1 MIVSMPF
8 LHRMRAATIRTPK
21 PREIAV
27 ADREYLTLAERKVSD
42 FELGAQIG
50 NWTTLVADGGHWASL
65 TSVYPNQGYGSEN
78 RDPIE
83 HAFKS
88 LSMSIGCERFYADE
102 WECLPQTSI
111 LQKLPPPDMIESS
124 QREVNVAK
132 LADWA
137 ADNLVSVNGV
147 PFVRIK
153 EPTVH
158 LTVYGPF
165 GGRTCFLRLCL
176 SKIAPEADDQYEHGI
191 MATISGRHE
200 LLELAN
206 RLHASDENM
215 LRVENDIVHETFA
228 QMTSAAED
236 EAEVARRSLVR
247 FARET
252 VETLHRNSSP
262 DRLVK
267 GLKPFFRHPRPKFG
281 QDDLDRMAELILR
294 DAANLG
300 CPRDIV
306 AGIIVDRW
314 HQRPVELTPLGRGVM
329 RHAR

>member
-8 LHRMRAATIRTPK
+8 LHRMRAATIKTPQ

-27 ADREYLTLAERKVSD
+27 ADREFITLGKRTASD
-42 FELGAQIG
+42 FEQGARIG
-50 NWTTLVADGGHWASL
+50 NWTTLVAEGGHWASL
-65 TSVYPNQGYGSEN
+65 TSVYPNEGYGSEG
-78 RDPIE
+78 RDPID

-102 WECLPQTSI
+102 WESLPLTSV
-111 LQKLPPPDMIESS
+111 LQKSPPPSMIESS
-124 QREVNVAK
+124 QREVNVSK
-132 LADWA
+132 LANWA
-137 ADNLVSVNGV
+137 TDNLVSVDGV
-147 PFVRIK
+147 PFVRVK

-165 GGRTCFLRLCL
+165 GGRTCFLRLSL
-176 SKIAPEADDQYEHGI
+176 TKTAPEADDRYDYGI
-191 MATISGRHE
+191 MSTISGRHE
-200 LLELAN
+200 LLKLAN
-206 RLHASDENM
+206 RLLASERGM
-215 LRVENDIVHETFA
+215 LRVENDIAPEAFD

-236 EAEVARRSLVR
+236 EADVAKRSLVR
-247 FARET
+247 FAWET
-252 VETLHRNSSP
+252 VRTIHINSSP
-262 DRLVK
+262 ERLVK
-267 GLKPFFRHPRPKFG
+267 GLRPFFRHPRPEFG
-281 QDDLDRMAELILR
+281 QDDLDRMAELIGR
-294 DAANLG
+294 DAGNLD